1 MQPFNPNDAIWLARG
16 EALGNLLRLLQ
27 RGLRASARRLR
38 AIGLTQRL
46 RAIGLARRRLPEA

>member
-16 EALGNLLRLLQ
+16 EALGIILRLLQ

-38 AIGLTQRL
+38 TIGRARL
-46 RAIGLARRRLPEA
+46 LRDLGLARKTPG

>member
-1 MQPFNPNDAIWLARG
+1 MTPLDPHHAIWLARG
-16 EALGNLLRLLQ
+16 EALGNVLRLLQ

-38 AIGLTQRL
+38 AIGLPRHL